1 MQNLHRGTAM
11 VSRVHGGGR
20 FGWTALILASGI
32 CGALGSRSWA
42 NDGGQPGGEVHATP
56 LAVSGIP
63 VALQNSPANWLGY
76 WGPYGPSYHGQ
87 GGQGNSVIHEWL
99 WEQGLAFRTNGH
111 NGLGYGTLGWAPGVH
126 LGFYG
131 FGMGFHPGYGYGGDG
146 LGVGADGGYPFY
158 GGPGYPC
165 GGQPYDGGPGYTGQ
179 PSPLMRPTYAYTGDP
194 GNPEDPNAGMDAT
207 YRARAAV
214 VVGPGNP
221 YYGYESGEGSGP
233 PGGYRGGFGLF
244 TGASSYPFTHPSYT
258 AEAAATGTVF
268 DPFSGAGTSA
278 AHTTTTI
285 PTPAMGFGYSLAERT
300 PVTIGVLPL
309 PVRGRYLGID
319 EEPVVN
325 ANGTGGIKVTKVH
338 PGTAAEKAGL
348 HVGDIIYSVN
358 GYLTT
363 QRGNLAWIIAKA
375 APGNILNMKV
385 RTATDGKEQTI
396 KAQLPVVP
404 VDTSRPPYLPPVG
417 NGPPPAS
424 R

>member
-1 MQNLHRGTAM
+1 MFSL
-11 VSRVHGGGR
+11 VHGGGR
-20 FGWTALILASGI
+20 FRGTALILASGI
-32 CGALGSRSWA
+32 CGFLGSRSLA
-42 NDGGQPGGEVHATP
+42 NDGGQPDDQVHGTP

-63 VALQNSPANWLGY
+63 VALENSPANWLGY
-76 WGPYGPSYHGQ
+76 WGPYGPSQHHQ
-87 GGQGNSVIHEWL
+87 GGKSNSVLHLWL
-99 WEQGLAFRTNGH
+99 WEEGLACRTNGH
-111 NGLGYGTLGWAPGVH
+111 NGLGYGTLGWGPPGLH

-131 FGMGFHPGYGYGGDG
+131 FGMGFNPGYGYGGYG

-179 PSPLMRPTYAYTGDP
+179 PNALMRPNYAYTGWP
-194 GNPEDPNAGMDAT
+194 GGPEDPNAGMDDT
-207 YRARAAV
+207 YRAKAAALA
-214 VVGPGNP
+214 GPGNP
-221 YYGYESGEGSGP
+221 YYGYESGEGSGF
-233 PGGYRGGFGLF
+233 GGYRGGFGLF

-268 DPFSGAGTSA
+268 DPFSGAGTLPG
-278 AHTTTTI
+278 HTTATI
-285 PTPAMGFGYSLAERT
+285 PTPAVGFGYSLTERT

-309 PVRGRYLGID
+309 PPVQGRYLGID

-325 ANGTGGIKVTKVH
+325 SNGVRGMKVAKVY

-348 HVGDIIYSVN
+348 HAGDMIYSIN

-363 QRGNLAWIIAKA
+363 ERGNLAWIIGKA
-375 APGNILNMKV
+375 APDNVLNMKV
-385 RTATDGKEQTI
+385 RTAADGKEQTI
-396 KAQLPVVP
+396 KVQLPVVP

-417 NGPPPAS
+417 TGPPPAS